1 MTVIA
6 KNRNAKNQNIPKVFE
21 IGCEIALN
29 SDIPNALKNPNK
41 WIIPCIPINMIKAI
55 RIVFSAC
62 GQRLWLWQV
71 RDFKALTFPFSN

>member
-6 KNRNAKNQNIPKVFE
+6 KSRKVKNQNIPKAFE

-41 WIIPCIPINMIKAI
+41 WIIPWIPINMVKAI
-55 RIVFSAC
+55 RIVFSV
-62 GQRLWLWQV
+62 V
-71 RDFKALTFPFSN
+71 R